1 MKWVF
6 VHGFKSFIILRKW
19 VVDSVSRT
27 TSHRVPRFYGMKEN
41 TCVGPKKMAKK
52 GRMPI
57 ELRLDM
63 ITDGE
68 SP

>member
-1 MKWVF
+1 MV
-6 VHGFKSFIILRKW
+6 LKW

-27 TSHRVPRFYGMKEN
+27 TSHRVPWFYDMKEN
-41 TCVGPKKMAKK
+41 MCVGPKKMAKK